1 MTKKKPKKPAGKK
14 PKPAKKA
21 APPAAKPEKHP
32 GGRPSTFTQQVAD
45 AICARIAIGEPVRHI
60 CLTEGMPEERTFYRW
75 LLKSEEFR
83 QQYAHAKEAQAERFA
98 EELIEIADDASN
110 DWMERLDKDAVPI
123 GWMLNADHVQRSR
136 LRVDARKWLMGKMKP
151 KKYGDSTTLKGD
163 EAAPIPVRHSGSIE
177 LTPTETYMAMLKVK

>member
-1 MTKKKPKKPAGKK
+1 VTKKKPAKKPAGKK
-14 PKPAKKA
+14 PKKA
-21 APPAAKPEKHP
+21 RSKIEKRP
-32 GGRPSTFTQQVAD
+32 GGRPSTFTQPVAD

-98 EELIEIADDASN
+98 EELIEIADDATN
-110 DWMERLDKDAVPI
+110 DWMERLDKDARPV

-163 EAAPIPVRHSGSIE
+163 EDAPNPVKHSGGVT